1 MVKSRYIPSNAR
13 KWDRDRTRS
22 GQIFRRSQFFA
33 SHNPMASGRDW
44 CLTLHNPREG
54 WQEILEKDEHFK
66 YFVGQTE
73 VCPETKKEHIQAYVE
88 FKNTVRL
95 SKLQIIW
102 GPGNHFEKRK
112 GTRDQA
118 RDYCM
123 KEDSRAP
130 EAVPYEIG
138 AWEPSKGQGKRT
150 DLQDACAIVKNEG
163 IKRMID
169 EKPDMFVK
177 YHSGMGKYEQHCA
190 AQRVSKWRDVHVT
203 VLWGESGSGKTRFVW
218 DNEDDVFSLTTYGKG
233 KTWFQGYSGQK
244 VLLIDD
250 FCGQIDFQE
259 LLRILDGHPL
269 TIENKGG
276 SAIAE
281 WTKVYIT
288 SNQRVT
294 DWYSGGNVHM
304 PALERRIKV
313 IKEMKK

>member
-1 MVKSRYIPSNAR
+1 MNGSGNDVNVNNVRRVAGFHNGDVGGAFANGRDTIYLYMLYMVKSRYIPSNAR

-138 AWEPSKGQGKRT
+138 VWEPSKGQGKRT

-203 VLWGESGSGKTRFVW
+203 VLWGESDRAKLVLSGTTR
-218 DNEDDVFSLTTYGKG
+218 TTY
-233 KTWFQGYSGQK
+233 F
-244 VLLIDD
+244 
-250 FCGQIDFQE
+250 
-259 LLRILDGHPL
+259 P
-269 TIENKGG
+269 
-276 SAIAE
+276 
-281 WTKVYIT
+281 
-288 SNQRVT
+288 
-294 DWYSGGNVHM
+294 
-304 PALERRIKV
+304 
-313 IKEMKK
+313 